1 MVGKSEAGSGKR
13 ETGAVSLIERS
24 LHRWRR
30 RVAREQITHIGL
42 PGNVLFVCHGN
53 VCRSP
58 YAALAFK
65 ALLAP
70 TIGRMIRVDS
80 AGLAGP
86 GLLSPATAIAAAA
99 ARGVDLSTHRSK
111 PLTPDRATGM
121 DVVVVMDGDQAA
133 TVARRATFARFLAIS
148 CSRSMIGTESIR
160 HSHYIFSRGSIASR
174 SPSPTRL

>member
-1 MVGKSEAGSGKR
+1 M
-13 ETGAVSLIERS
+13 SLIERS

-65 ALLAP
+65 KLLAP
-70 TIGRMIRVDS
+70 TIGRSIRIDS

-111 PLTPDRATGM
+111 PLTPDRAAGM

-133 TVARRATFARFLAIS
+133 TVARRFSVPKKRILVLGDVDPGPIQQRAIRDPVDQPRDVFDAVYARIDRCLVAWLGVLFEND
-148 CSRSMIGTESIR
+148 R
-160 HSHYIFSRGSIASR
+160 
-174 SPSPTRL
+174 